1 MYLSGKIGLTSI
13 SWRCLGKKDQLQLT
27 EEVWKKK
34 GLTLI
39 NWRYLI
45 LRGLNMLKST
55 VDELNKFNNWNCYIC
70 CKCCQTIY

>member
-34 GLTLI
+34 GT
-39 NWRYLI
+39 NF
-45 LRGLNMLKST
+45 NKLKISYT
-55 VDELNKFNNWNCYIC
+55 KGTKYVEKYSWWIE
-70 CKCCQTIY
+70 